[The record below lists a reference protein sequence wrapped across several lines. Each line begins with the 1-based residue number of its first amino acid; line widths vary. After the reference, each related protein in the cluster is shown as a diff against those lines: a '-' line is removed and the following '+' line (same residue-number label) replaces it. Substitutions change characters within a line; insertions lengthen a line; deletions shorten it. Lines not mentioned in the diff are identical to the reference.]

1 MEIFMNRFVPLLAA
15 VLLSAC
21 AAPMQS
27 HYVPPPAAEVSDAQQ
42 RLRGLGYYNGPID
55 GIWGPETQAAVER
68 YQRNRGMMATARL
81 DNSTATALRAEPIQM
96 PTTAEIRDVQ
106 QRMRALGHYNGPIDG
121 QWTAETQAAIERYQ
135 RARGMPAT
143 ARLDA
148 PTVAAIRNDER
159 NAEEARRRAELARPI
174 TVSDATD
181 VRTIQNRMRQLNLY
195 DGPADGVWNQRTQAS
210 LEGFQRA
217 KGLPVGQLNRQTLAA
232 MDLDPN
238 SFGAQSGS
246 RTASAA
252 LMSRPLDPT
261 VVRRI
266 QQRLR
271 ADGFYAG
278 APDGRWGPRTQAGLE
293 RFQQSRG
300 IAPSGRLDPMTASA
314 LGFDP
319 NNLSAP

>member
-1 MEIFMNRFVPLLAA
+1 MNRPLTRFVPLLAA

-27 HYVPPPAAEVSDAQQ
+27 RYVPPPAAEVSDAQQ
-42 RLRGLGYYNGPID
+42 RLRGLGHYHGPID

-81 DNSTATALRAEPIQM
+81 DNSTMNALRAEPMPM
-96 PTTAEIRDVQ
+96 PTAAEIRDAQ

-121 QWTAETQAAIERYQ
+121 VWGPDMQAAVERYQ
-135 RARGMPAT
+135 RSRGMPAT

-159 NAEEARRRAELARPI
+159 IAEEARRRAELAKPI
-174 TVSDATD
+174 TVTEATD
-181 VRTIQNRMRQLNLY
+181 VRAIQNRLRQLNLY

-238 SFGAQSGS
+238 TFGTASGQ

-252 LMSRPLDPT
+252 LMSQPLDPM

-271 ADGFYAG
+271 ADGFYSG
-278 APDGRWGPRTQAGLE
+278 VPDGRWGPRTQTGLE

-300 IAPSGRLDPMTASA
+300 IAPSGRLDPTTAAA